1 MLECCLQINLAAK
14 IKFGWSHWRE
24 AVQSFHTL
32 AVKRVKDSSCD
43 TCIICYY
50 WRATRQIHRVV
61 SSCCGTQS
69 ETKWQAPGRRA
80 KKYGPATIR
89 EAQIAVSEVLGRLR
103 FNTAAFCGCWNGAWA
118 TGCHLQNRSKTD
130 LAARRVLRWRKSVEM
145 PYFSGKISF
154 PCVFPLNAFQNMHKN
169 VAIFLTQQPFIFFC
183 LCYLVLFLRN
193 HVILHTFAIS
203 LPCLDTL

>member
-14 IKFGWSHWRE
+14 IKLGWSHWRE
-24 AVQSFHTL
+24 AVQSFHSL

-61 SSCCGTQS
+61 SSCCATQS

-89 EAQIAVSEVLGRLR
+89 EAQIAVSEVLGGDYALR
-103 FNTAAFCGCWNGAWA
+103 ALSSISWLLERRAS
-118 TGCHLQNRSKTD
+118 NRSAT
-130 LAARRVLRWRKSVEM
+130 
-145 PYFSGKISF
+145 I
-154 PCVFPLNAFQNMHKN
+154 
-169 VAIFLTQQPFIFFC
+169 FIFF
-183 LCYLVLFLRN
+183 FLEITWFCIPLWFRY
-193 HVILHTFAIS
+193 HVWICCNAS
-203 LPCLDTL
+203 PPCVINTKIFSHVWNW

>member
-14 IKFGWSHWRE
+14 IKLGWSHWRE
-24 AVQSFHTL
+24 AVQSFHSL

-61 SSCCGTQS
+61 SSCCATQS

-89 EAQIAVSEVLGRLR
+89 EAQIAVSEVFDQLR
-103 FNTAAFCGCWNGAWA
+103 FNTAAFRGCWNGAWA
-118 TGCHLQNRSKTD
+118 TGCHLQNRWKTN
-130 LAARRVLRWRKSVEM
+130 LVARRVLRWRKTEES
-145 PYFSGKISF
+145 
-154 PCVFPLNAFQNMHKN
+154 
-169 VAIFLTQQPFIFFC
+169 AIFQWSNKL
-183 LCYLVLFLRN
+183 
-193 HVILHTFAIS
+193 
-203 LPCLDTL
+203 

>member
-14 IKFGWSHWRE
+14 IKLGWSHWRE

-50 WRATRQIHRVV
+50 WRATRQIHRAV
-61 SSCCGTQS
+61 SSCCATQS

-118 TGCHLQNRSKTD
+118 TGCHLQNRRKTD
-130 LAARRVLRWRKSVEM
+130 LAARRVLRWRKSVESAIFQWSNK
-145 PYFSGKISF
+145 FSLCFPIECFSKHAQKCRDILNTTTLHF
-154 PCVFPLNAFQNMHKN
+154 FLFVLPCV
-169 VAIFLTQQPFIFFC
+169 V
-183 LCYLVLFLRN
+183 
-193 HVILHTFAIS
+193 S
-203 LPCLDTL
+203 